1 MDVLSGYS
9 HSLLYLHLK
18 KYNMLKKII
27 GPSPAVFV
35 IKKVGSSLF
44 CRGGSENTVLQPNQY
59 TEGASEP
66 KPPRITQIDLN
77 KLLQNKVKRKLT
89 KNEKLIKDVVERAEL
104 SRAVSEKNFKNLEEM
119 YEFVHKYKGY
129 LRLKRFIPLSI
140 VAPFTSTEL
149 SKMAYA
155 TALGSKSIVLTIP
168 GVIGYS
174 LPAYF
179 FFHMSYFYAPDKFKQ
194 LCQAGKYT
202 FGAGFMLVNFMVDG
216 LAEPVEEKIFGEA
229 VPIDINKTGGTIP
242 SDIGTIDDLRKLLE
256 DLKQTSKEFGKKT
269 Y

>member
-1 MDVLSGYS
+1 
-9 HSLLYLHLK
+9 
-18 KYNMLKKII
+18 MLKQII
-27 GPSPAVFV
+27 AGSPAVFI

-44 CRGGSENTVLQPNQY
+44 CRGGSENTVLQPNQEFIQY
-59 TEGASEP
+59 TSEP
-66 KPPRITQIDLN
+66 KPSRIKQISLN
-77 KLLQNKVKRKLT
+77 KILQNEAKRKLT
-89 KNEKLIKDVVERAEL
+89 KNEKLIKDIVEKAEL
-104 SRAVSEKNFKNLEEM
+104 SRAVSEKDFKNLEEM
-119 YEFVHKYKGY
+119 YEFIHKYKGY

-155 TALGSKSIVLTIP
+155 AALGSKSVALTIP

-179 FFHMSYFYAPDKFKQ
+179 FFHMSYFYAPDKLKP

-202 FGAGFMLVNFMVDG
+202 FGAGFMLVNYMVDG
-216 LAEPVEEKIFGEA
+216 LGEHVEERIFGEA

-256 DLKQTSKEFGKKT
+256 DLKQTSKEFGEKS